1 MRALTTQA
9 GTPMIKDATLRKIA
23 RLIEKVLAFLG
34 SYGLAVVI
42 LSFQLLLTFLGT
54 IAQANEGL
62 YLVQKKY
69 FDSFFLWQPIY
80 GPLAIPL
87 PGGYLLMLLLFY
99 NLLVGG
105 IIRAP
110 RRLRQPGMLIAHGG
124 ILFLLISGFV
134 SHHFSLNGGMQI
146 LEGESSA
153 EFASYHDWS
162 IELRRQVGDTVTVYQ
177 IPDSRLKTAGA
188 GAERTF
194 VADDLPVDITVAG
207 YAVNC
212 VPRPAGEAMLSAAVD
227 GFYLQ
232 TVPRADAG
240 ERNVPGSYVLLAEKG
255 GGPTHSAIVW
265 GLERAPYTTTLGGE
279 QWSVAMVRQS
289 WPLPF
294 RIVLDKLSVQ
304 FHPNTGMAKVFL
316 SDVTKIEGRSHESIK
331 ITMNEPFRYKGYTLF
346 QSSWGPA
353 NAPEGA
359 RLYSGFAVV
368 KNPVDHWPLYACII
382 VSIGL
387 LIHFFQRLA
396 VHLRGERT

>member
-1 MRALTTQA
+1 MGVL
-9 GTPMIKDATLRKIA
+9 MIKEASLRKTA
-23 RLIEKVLAFLG
+23 RIIESVLALLG
-34 SYGLAVVI
+34 SYGLAVII
-42 LSFQLLLTFLGT
+42 LSFQLILTFLGT
-54 IAQANEGL
+54 IAQTNQGL

-69 FDSFFLWQPIY
+69 FDSFFFMQPLY

-99 NLLVGG
+99 NLLIGG

-134 SHHFSLNGGMQI
+134 SHHFSLNGGMQ
-146 LEGESSA
+146 LFEGESAA
-153 EFASYHDWS
+153 EFSSFNDWT
-162 IELRRQVGDTVTVYQ
+162 IEVQRQVGDTITVYHLPQ
-177 IPDSRLKTAGA
+177 HHLMSAQG
-188 GAERTF
+188 GHERTF
-194 VADDLPVDITVAG
+194 IADDLPVDITVAS

-212 VPRPAGEAMLSAAVD
+212 VPLPAREAMLSAAVD

-232 TVPRADAG
+232 TLPGAA
-240 ERNVPGSYVLLAEKG
+240 ESEQNVPGAYVLLSEKG
-255 GGPTHSAIVW
+255 GGPTHSAVVW
-265 GLERAPYTTTLGGE
+265 GRERAPYATTINGE
-279 QWSVAMVRQS
+279 QWRVAMVHQT

-294 RIVLDKLSVQ
+294 RIVLDKFTVKL
-304 FHPNTGMAKVFL
+304 HPNTGMAKVFL
-316 SDVTKIEGRSHESIK
+316 SDVTKIEGRSSESIK

-346 QSSWGPA
+346 QSSWGPPD
-353 NAPEGA
+353 APAGA

-396 VHLRGERT
+396 AHLRAGRASC